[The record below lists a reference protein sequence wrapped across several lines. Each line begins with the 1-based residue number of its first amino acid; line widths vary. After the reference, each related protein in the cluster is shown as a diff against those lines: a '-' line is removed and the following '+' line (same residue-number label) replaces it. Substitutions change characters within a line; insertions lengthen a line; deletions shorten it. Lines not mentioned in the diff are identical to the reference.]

1 MPFGYFSPSGLPKQI
16 CVHLRNLRISSPR
29 VPLTFHPH
37 SLSLPKLGMKLDP
50 HRACPFAFVS
60 HGHADHFARHE
71 QILCS
76 VPTGHILRRRYSV
89 AKDRFLL
96 LDWEDQ
102 ITIDGHHIQLF
113 PAGHITGSAMIRIE
127 HDSESLL
134 YTGDFKTRDSLTAES
149 PVFPHADILAMETT
163 FGLPHFVFPPT
174 EKIHTNILTF
184 AKEGFELGETP
195 IFYAYSLGKAQE
207 VYAILTR
214 AKLPV
219 VLNKSVYE
227 MTQAVRE
234 TGIDLAEPTLLEEAI
249 PPGTIVIAPPN
260 FGKPPLVKNLKA
272 KRTAMLTGWAL
283 TSGAQFRYRVDALFP
298 LSDHA
303 DFPGLL
309 EAVEKVS
316 PKLIYTLHGST
327 REFATELRARGHDA
341 WSIYGN
347 DQLELF
353 GKGELPSYESNR

>member
-1 MPFGYFSPSGLPKQI
+1 MPLI
-16 CVHLRNLRISSPR
+16 
-29 VPLTFHPH
+29 FHPRA
-37 SLSLPKLGMKLDP
+37 LSLPKLGLHLDP
-50 HRACPFAFVS
+50 HRRCPFAFVS

-71 QILCS
+71 KILCS
-76 VPTGHILRRRYSV
+76 VATGHILRKRYSV
-89 AKDRFLL
+89 ANGRLLL

-102 ITIDGHHIQLF
+102 INIDGHHIQLF
-113 PAGHITGSAMIRIE
+113 PAGHITGSAMIRIKHE
-127 HDSESLL
+127 GESLL
-134 YTGDFKTRDSLTAES
+134 YTGDFKTRDSFTAES
-149 PVFPHADILAMETT
+149 PVFPRADILAMETT

-174 EKIHTNILTF
+174 EQIHADILSF
-184 AKEGFELGETP
+184 AKEGLRLGETP

-214 AKLPV
+214 AQLPV

-234 TGIDLAEPTLLEEAI
+234 TGIDLAEPTLLGEII
-249 PPGTIVIAPPN
+249 PPDTIVIAPPN
-260 FGKPPLVKNLKA
+260 FGKTTLVKNLNA
-272 KRTAMLTGWAL
+272 KRTAMLSGWAL
-283 TSGAQFRYRVDALFP
+283 TSGAQYRYRVDTLFP

-327 REFATELRARGHDA
+327 REFATELRARGHNA

-353 GKGELPSYESNR
+353 GKTELPDLAQDC

>member
-1 MPFGYFSPSGLPKQI
+1 
-16 CVHLRNLRISSPR
+16 
-29 VPLTFHPH
+29 VPLTFHPR
-37 SLSLPKLGMKLDP
+37 SLSLPKLGLRLDP

-71 QILCS
+71 KIITS
-76 VPTGHILRRRYSV
+76 VANAHLLRKRYSL
-89 AKDRFLL
+89 AKDRLL
-96 LDWEDQ
+96 ILDWEDQ
-102 ITIDGHHIQLF
+102 ITIDGHLIQLF
-113 PAGHITGSAMIRIE
+113 PAGHITGSAMIRLE
-127 HDSESLL
+127 HEGESLL
-134 YTGDFKTRDSLTAES
+134 YTGDFKTRDSFTAES
-149 PVFPHADILAMETT
+149 PVFPKADILAMETT

-174 EKIHTNILTF
+174 EQIHTDILTF
-184 AKEGFELGETP
+184 AKEGLKLGETP

-214 AKLPV
+214 AQLPV
-219 VLNKSVYE
+219 VLNKSVYD

-234 TGIDLAEPTLLEEAI
+234 TGIDLAKPTLLGESI
-249 PPGTIVIAPPN
+249 PPDTILIAPPN
-260 FGKPPLVKNLKA
+260 FAKSPLVKNLKT
-272 KRTAMLTGWAL
+272 KRTAMLSGWAL
-283 TSGAQFRYRVDALFP
+283 TPGAQYRYRVDTLFP

-353 GKGELPSYESNR
+353 GKEELPHPGKDR

>member
-1 MPFGYFSPSGLPKQI
+1 
-16 CVHLRNLRISSPR
+16 
-29 VPLTFHPH
+29 
-37 SLSLPKLGMKLDP
+37 
-50 HRACPFAFVS
+50 
-60 HGHADHFARHE
+60 
-71 QILCS
+71 
-76 VPTGHILRRRYSV
+76 
-89 AKDRFLL
+89 
-96 LDWEDQ
+96 
-102 ITIDGHHIQLF
+102 
-113 PAGHITGSAMIRIE
+113 
-127 HDSESLL
+127 
-134 YTGDFKTRDSLTAES
+134 
-149 PVFPHADILAMETT
+149 METT
-163 FGLPHFVFPPT
+163 FGLPHFIFPPT

-184 AKEGFELGETP
+184 AKEGIELSETP

-234 TGIDLAEPTLLEEAI
+234 TGINLAEPKLLGEAI

-260 FGKPPLVKNLKA
+260 FGKTPLVKNLQA
-272 KRTAMLTGWAL
+272 KRTAMLSGWAL
-283 TSGAQFRYRVDALFP
+283 TSGAKYRYRVDTLFP

-309 EAVEKVS
+309 EAVEKVA

-353 GKGELPSYESNR
+353 GKEELPNFTEGL